1 MTLNRQSCLTK
12 PSVTAV
18 IEVKFPPKINE
29 VFMKKLAVAE
39 SAAVLLAGLAGCS
52 TQTYIVS
59 NQTASQTASYDKM
72 QHFFVGGIG
81 QQSEKDTK
89 EVCPNGSVAKVQ
101 TQQTFLNGF
110 LGAIS
115 YGIYSPRDMR
125 IYCK

>member
-1 MTLNRQSCLTK
+1 
-12 PSVTAV
+12 
-18 IEVKFPPKINE
+18 
-29 VFMKKLAVAE
+29 MKKLAVAA
-39 SAAVLLAGLAGCS
+39 SVAVLLAGLTGCS

-59 NQTASQTASYDKM
+59 EQPAAKTASYDKM

-89 EVCPNGSVAKVQ
+89 EVCTNNNVAKVQ
-101 TQQTFLNGF
+101 TQQTFLNG
-110 LGAIS
+110 LLSMIS